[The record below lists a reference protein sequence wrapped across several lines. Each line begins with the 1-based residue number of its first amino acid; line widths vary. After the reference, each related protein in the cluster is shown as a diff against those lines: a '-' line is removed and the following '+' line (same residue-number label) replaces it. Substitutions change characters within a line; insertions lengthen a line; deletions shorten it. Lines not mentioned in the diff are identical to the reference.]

1 MIVSW
6 RYMPDPEIPNLEVT
20 VVEVKRKLD
29 AGEPVVLL
37 DCREPFEYDLCRIE
51 GATLIPMNTIPQR
64 MAELEQ
70 LSDRGHVVVYCHHGM
85 RSLNVANWL
94 RHQGVENATS
104 MTGGI
109 EAWSLQI
116 DRLVPRY

>member
-1 MIVSW
+1 
-6 RYMPDPEIPNLEVT
+6 MPDLEITVT
-20 VVEVKRKLD
+20 DVKRKLD
-29 AGEPVVLL
+29 AGEALVLL
-37 DCREPFEYDLCRIE
+37 DCREPDEYALCRIE
-51 GATLIPMNTIPQR
+51 GCELIPMNSIPQR
-64 MAELEQ
+64 
-70 LSDRGHVVVYCHHGM
+70 LSDVERMTDRGQVIVYCHHGM

-94 RHQGVENATS
+94 RQQGVENVSS

>member
-1 MIVSW
+1 MS
-6 RYMPDPEIPNLEVT
+6 PLEIT
-20 VVEVKRKLD
+20 VADVKRKMD

-37 DCREPFEYDLCRIE
+37 DCREPHEYALCRIE
-51 GATLIPMNTIPQR
+51 GCELIPMNSIPQR
-64 MAELEQ
+64 
-70 LSDRGHVVVYCHHGM
+70 LSDVERLTDRGQVIVYCHHGM

-94 RHQGVENATS
+94 RQQGVDNVVS

-109 EAWSLQI
+109 DAWSLQI